1 MADITSQF
9 SGLPIEDLI
18 VSPLVGMAKGQA
30 QLNDVT
36 WRYISEVA
44 FVKDEKTGKTSARSL
59 DVEMNRVMTDP
70 ETGKQS
76 LQKTKTVTLLQEL

>member
-1 MADITSQF
+1 MANDISLLF

-44 FVKDEKTGKTSARSL
+44 FTKDKNGNTTARSL
-59 DVEMNRVMTDP
+59 DV
-70 ETGKQS
+70 
-76 LQKTKTVTLLQEL
+76 